1 MRDRAAQEGDV
12 LQPRHRDIGDIIAL
26 AVEKP
31 RILLAAQPRADAG
44 PGGGGV
50 PFHA

>member
-12 LQPRHRDIGDIIAL
+12 LQPRHRDIGDVIAL

-31 RILLAAQPRADAG
+31 CILLAPQPRADAG
-44 PGGGGV
+44 SGGGGV
-50 PFHA
+50 LLHP